1 MDWTTACPDW
11 EQRIVQRQ
19 SLIPFAPLFPEEAAA
34 ALDVFRALKAVDVA
48 GSPTLGEIAR
58 PWIIDFVAAIFGA
71 YDHSSG
77 RRLIRE
83 FLVLISKKNAKSTAA
98 AGIMM
103 TALIRNW
110 RRSGEFVILAPTK
123 EIASNS
129 FIPARDMVRED
140 PELRELMHVQEH
152 FRSITNRATKATL
165 RVVAADNETVG
176 GKKTIGLLVEELWLF
191 GKRANAENMLREAM
205 GGLASRPEGFVI
217 YLTTQSDEPP
227 AGVFRQKL
235 DYARGVRDG
244 RISDKRFLPVLY
256 EFPQAM
262 LDKGLHKDPAN
273 LYVTNPNLGASVDE
287 EFLLRELAKA
297 TNAGA
302 ESLCGFLAKHLNV
315 EIGLALRSDRWAG
328 ADFWQARADRTLT
341 LEALLERSEVVVIGI
356 DGGGLDDLLGLA
368 VIGRERET
376 RRWLLWN
383 KAWCHRS
390 VLERRKSEAPRLQDF
405 AATGELVIVDEPGA
419 DVEEVAD
426 LCKRVSDAG
435 VLPEK
440 NAIGVDPVGIGAVV
454 DALAE
459 RDLGGTDRP
468 DLVVGVPQGWKISG
482 AIKTLER
489 KLADESLIHAGLELM
504 AWCVG
509 NAKVE
514 PRGNAI
520 TITKQAAGVAKIDPL
535 AASFDAAA
543 LMSMNPE
550 AAGSVYEER
559 GILVV

>member
-11 EQRIVQRQ
+11 EKRIVQRQ
-19 SLIPFAPLFPEEAAA
+19 SLIPFPPLFPNEANA

-48 GSPTLGEIAR
+48 GSPALGEIAR

-71 YDHSSG
+71 YDHDSG

-83 FLVLISKKNAKSTAA
+83 FFELISKKNAKSTTA

-110 RRSGEFVILAPTK
+110 RKSGEFVILAPTK

-129 FIPARDMVRED
+129 FIPARDMVRAD
-140 PELRELMHVQEH
+140 AELSELMHVQEH

-165 RVVAADNETVG
+165 RVIAADNETVG

-191 GKRANAENMLREAM
+191 GKRANAENMLREAA

-217 YLTTQSDEPP
+217 YLSTQSDEPP
-227 AGVFRQKL
+227 AGVFKQKL
-235 DYARGVRDG
+235 DYARAVRDG
-244 RISDKRFLPVLY
+244 RIADKRFLPVIY

-262 LDKGLHKDPAN
+262 LDKGEHKDFAN
-273 LYVTNPNLGASVDE
+273 AYVTNPNLGASVDE
-287 EFLLRELAKA
+287 QFLQDKLREA

-328 ADFWQARADRTLT
+328 ADFWQGRADRSLT
-341 LEALLERSEVVVIGI
+341 LEALLERSEVVVIGA
-356 DGGGLDDLLGLA
+356 DGGGLDDLFGLA
-368 VIGRERET
+368 VLGREKIT
-376 RRWLLWN
+376 RNWLLWN
-383 KAWCHRS
+383 KAWAHRS
-390 VLERRKSEAPRLQDF
+390 VLERRKSEAPRLLDF
-405 AATGELVIVDEPGA
+405 AKRGELVIVEDPGE
-419 DVEEVAD
+419 DIEQIAD
-426 LCKRVSDAG
+426 LCKLVAETG
-435 VLPEK
+435 LLPEK
-440 NAIGVDPVGIGAVV
+440 NAVGVDAVGIGAMV

-459 RDLGGTDRP
+459 REIGKPDRP
-468 DLVVGVPQGWKISG
+468 EQVVAVSQGWKMSG
-482 AIKTLER
+482 AIKTAER
-489 KLADESLIHAGLELM
+489 KLADETMTHAGLELM

-535 AASFDAAA
+535 VASFNAVA

-550 AAGSVYEER
+550 ADRSVYEER